1 MAASH
6 LDQDYALDLLRLVFY
21 PSLSRVSDKYFI
33 CNIEH
38 LSLLDRAILLI
49 QKVKGEGEDKGEE
62 VAEDNVGRE
71 VDEGGEGGDNVEGE
85 CVTVPGIKVIVL
97 IRPLSKLY
105 SRMRIKEKVMKTH
118 AINH

>member
-49 QKVKGEGEDKGEE
+49 QKVKGEEGVGGDKG
-62 VAEDNVGRE
+62 GRE